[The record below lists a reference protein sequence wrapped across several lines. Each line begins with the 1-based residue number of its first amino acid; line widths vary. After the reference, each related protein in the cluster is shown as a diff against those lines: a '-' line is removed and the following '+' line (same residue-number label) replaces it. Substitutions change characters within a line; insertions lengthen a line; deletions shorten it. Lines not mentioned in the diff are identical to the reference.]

1 MVRNYRS
8 FQSDEAKILL
18 LDFLEDPADFVMSI
32 ERYSVSIVSIIGWGR
47 RIARK
52 SDYVCQQAL
61 ESMSVVNYVIPGWL
75 IVDSLPWMA
84 NLPSWLYGLPTMIRD
99 GAEYVA
105 RYFYALNQE
114 AARLNPN
121 PSFAK
126 TLLAKQEELGLR
138 DREVSA
144 LTTK

>member
-1 MVRNYRS
+1 MI
-8 FQSDEAKILL
+8 F
-18 LDFLEDPADFVMSI
+18 DFLTDPSDFVMSI

-61 ESMSVVNYVIPGWL
+61 ASMSVVNYVIPGWL

-84 NLPSWLYGLPTMIRD
+84 ALPAWLYALPTMIRTS
-99 GAEYVA
+99 AEYIA

-114 AARLNPN
+114 AARLSPH

-126 TLLAKQEELGLR
+126 TLLAKQQELGLG